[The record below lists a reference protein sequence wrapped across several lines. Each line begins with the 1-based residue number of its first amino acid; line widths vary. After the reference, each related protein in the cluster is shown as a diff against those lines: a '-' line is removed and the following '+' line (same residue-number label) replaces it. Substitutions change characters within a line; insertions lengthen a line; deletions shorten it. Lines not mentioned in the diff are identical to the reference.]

1 MPTPTTPTEEQFRS
15 AFPEFS
21 DKNVYPS
28 GSVQFWLTDAVN
40 NVNPDAWGNSTAKG
54 VYLYLAHQLLMKG
67 RRPAKGQ
74 AGSQVSGP
82 IASKSVGSVSVSYDT
97 ASTAETGAGWWNSTQ
112 YGKEFFRLSRI
123 YGSGPIQI

>member
-1 MPTPTTPTEEQFRS
+1 MATPTENEFRV
-15 AFPEFS
+15 AFPEFG
-21 DKNVYPS
+21 DKQVYPS
-28 GSVQFWLTDAVN
+28 GSVQFWLADAIA
-40 NVNPDAWGNSTAKG
+40 NVNADAWGASTAKG

-67 RRPAKGQ
+67 RRAAKGQ
-74 AGSQVSGP
+74 APSQVSGP
-82 IASKSVGSVSVSYDT
+82 IASKAVGSVSVSYDT